1 MEPVARLDRLRVLVV
16 EDNPHM
22 TLIVKTILRG
32 FGIQDIQE
40 TRTPEAAWALLAR
53 EPVDILILDRQL
65 GAEDGLDLVRRIRAS
80 TTGVTPYLPVIM
92 LSAHTSRAR
101 IEEARDAGVTEFC
114 CKPLTARDLFAKMA
128 AIIDRP
134 RAFVRTSS
142 FFGPDRRRR
151 SGDGFDGE
159 ERRQDAHAAAS

>member
-1 MEPVARLDRLRVLVV
+1 METTARLDRLRVLVV

-32 FGIQDIQE
+32 FGIQEITE
-40 TRTPEAAWALLAR
+40 ARTPEAAWTRLGA
-53 EPVDILILDRQL
+53 EPFDILVVDRQL
-65 GAEDGLDLVRRIRAS
+65 GDEDGLDLTRRIRAS
-80 TTGVTPYLPVIM
+80 KSGVNPYLPIIM

-114 CKPLTARDLFAKMA
+114 CKPVTARDVFAKMA
-128 AIIDRP
+128 AIVDRP
-134 RAFVRTSS
+134 RAFVRTSV

-151 SGDGFDGE
+151 MSDGFDGE